1 MTDAP
6 ADLKPELP
14 AEYAHLKIDVAN
26 PRYIEAVA
34 AAREAGL
41 TQAQFSK
48 LLGFEAKAVLAGQAA
63 AAPAAP
69 PAPKVPEPIP
79 GYAKMSFAEKLA
91 IGEARKKAAGRRT
104 GFSV

>member
-1 MTDAP
+1 MADQP

-14 AEYAHLKIDVAN
+14 AEYAHLKIDTAN
-26 PRYIEAVA
+26 SRYIEAVA

-48 LLGFEAKAVLAGQAA
+48 LLGFEAKAVVARQAA

-69 PAPKVPEPIP
+69 PAPKAPEPIP
-79 GYAKMSFAEKLA
+79 GYAKMSFAEKFM
-91 IGEARKKAAGRRT
+91 IGEARKRKV
-104 GFSV
+104 SP